1 MAGDGQ
7 AEAVVAAKELQHERL
22 LAQDAELDGKAQ
34 SQAKEAAADL
44 KGRAAQMERTEQELQ
59 AQIREMLSI

>member
-34 SQAKEAAADL
+34 SQAKEAADL
-44 KGRAAQMERTEQELQ
+44 TGRAAQMERKEQEPQ
-59 AQIREMLSI
+59 AQIR